1 VEIAASAG
9 RPLANPARAPPAA
22 AVSPLVAVVVRT
34 PGLLPLLAVE
44 VLHGLDEVVSER
56 VVAIRLIPIE
66 PRDSCKSCN
75 QDCNLATD
83 TCTSY
88 DTKKG
93 NVLSAAKGPDP
104 PRLPPPRRH
113 ARGLQARSRPGC
125 RSCGSRCCR
134 CCWVGVPPGEL
145 GATKAGIC
153 AG

>member
-1 VEIAASAG
+1 MASTKSSAKELSPSGSSPSSLEIAAN
-9 RPLANPARAPPAA
+9 L
-22 AVSPLVAVVVRT
+22 
-34 PGLLPLLAVE
+34 
-44 VLHGLDEVVSER
+44 
-56 VVAIRLIPIE
+56 
-66 PRDSCKSCN
+66 KSCN
-75 QDCNLATD
+75 QATD

-153 AG
+153 AGWYGACASRFQMHTRRCRGMSPPATTAAPAVLVLPR